1 MSEKHKPLL
10 KKLHLWRS
18 SNMKQ
23 LTTSSQFFSYDSLK
37 LVLVPDFMNKKL
49 HNFQKCDVIKIF
61 ESILKIKRHFLK
73 EKNFFHFE
81 KFSILIIKKYCTH
94 ISQWGRKSKCWNFK
108 KHFGNAIPHIRL
120 PPHTNTLF
128 RGILSHNP
136 KPKILSPLSTS
147 LVLYFSSHFFTENT
161 DGLVKYP
168 SRREAPENFRI
179 IMYSDIHAIAAFF

>member
-1 MSEKHKPLL
+1 MKSWFSAWPLGRTRVTIPFLAYSKPHRACFKFTFIIGNRL
-10 KKLHLWRS
+10 KNINHFWRSSNLKQLYLWSS

-23 LTTSSQFFSYDSLK
+23 LTTSSRFFSYDGLK

-120 PPHTNTLF
+120 PPHTHKHT
-128 RGILSHNP
+128 
-136 KPKILSPLSTS
+136 
-147 LVLYFSSHFFTENT
+147 FSWNLITQS
-161 DGLVKYP
+161 K
-168 SRREAPENFRI
+168 A
-179 IMYSDIHAIAAFF
+179 